1 MIFHVIKRLS
11 LTNVHVDC
19 WPVVMLTDWS
29 WHLASY
35 SRLQHPQP
43 NVKLDL
49 QLMEGAWSWDVM
61 SELSHS
67 RRSRMGWGVI
77 ALIERGTTLEQWR
90 WGQHGTGPSTSTVSL
105 LLLTQVMSACRHVKK
120 ASAVHFTNRC
130 RIVHLTGKP
139 MSTTIPMSGGDNFC
153 VNKKYDI

>member
-1 MIFHVIKRLS
+1 MIFHVIKTLS

-77 ALIERGTTLEQWR
+77 ALIERNTSTLEQWR
-90 WGQHGTGPSTSTVSL
+90 WGQHGPGPSTSTVSL

-120 ASAVHFTNRC
+120 KQVQCTL
-130 RIVHLTGKP
+130 RIDVES
-139 MSTTIPMSGGDNFC
+139 STWLQNLWVLPSQCQEETTC
-153 VNKKYDI
+153 V